1 MFDRLER
8 LIGNNINKIKQKTVM
23 VIGLGGVGSY
33 AVETLVRNGIENIII
48 VDFDKVDITNKNRQ
62 IHALD
67 NTINRNKTDVMEER
81 IKLINN
87 NCNVKKLNIFLNEES
102 KDEVFNE
109 KIDYVIDACDTISA
123 KILIIKECI
132 KRNIK
137 FIVSCGTANK
147 LDPKKLEITTLDKTS
162 YDSLAKKLRYE
173 LRKENISNKITVV
186 SSIEECIKSTPVGS
200 YSPVPNTAGILL
212 GDYVIKDIIKQ
223 EN

>member
-1 MFDRLER
+1 MK
-8 LIGNNINKIKQKTVM
+8 NIVFLM
-23 VIGLGGVGSY
+23 AGGVGSRFGADRPKQY
-33 AVETLVRNGIENIII
+33 LDLNGKP
-48 VDFDKVDITNKNRQ
+48 V
-62 IHALD
+62 
-67 NTINRNKTDVMEER
+67 
-81 IKLINN
+81 
-87 NCNVKKLNIFLNEES
+87 
-102 KDEVFNE
+102 
-109 KIDYVIDACDTISA
+109 IDYVIDACDTISA